1 MAGELTLNCKP
12 AAHGLMSFR
21 GNDNRLMAL
30 KWDSL
35 AQDSYLA
42 VGNLDNSITNPNI
55 ALYADGRIE
64 GKLIDCGEY
73 AS

>member
-1 MAGELTLNCKP
+1 
-12 AAHGLMSFR
+12 
-21 GNDNRLMAL
+21 MAL